1 MRGIQYGLVLT
12 VMLALALS
20 SFAQKAER
28 DYIRKGNRQYHDSV
42 FVDAEVSYRKAIEAN
57 PTSAMSRYNLGGALL
72 YQNKPQEALKEY
84 EAASKMEHDK
94 GKLASVYH
102 NTGVIFQAAKQ
113 YKEAIEAYKESLRNN
128 PKDHETRY
136 NLALCQKL
144 LKDQEQQGG
153 NNDQQQQEQ
162 QQQDQQQDQQQQQ
175 QQDQQDQQQQQQ
187 QDENQMS
194 KENAEQLLRAVM
206 QDEKD
211 VQDKVKKKQVM
222 QGRKLEKDW

>member
-1 MRGIQYGLVLT
+1 MKGIGIKYGFILIAMLT
-12 VMLALALS
+12 VSLS
-20 SFAQKAER
+20 IFAQKAER
-28 DYIRKGNRQYHDSV
+28 DYLRKGNRQYHDSA
-42 FVDAEVSYRKAIEAN
+42 FVDAEINYRKAIEAN

-84 EAASKMEHDK
+84 EAASKMEHNKDN
-94 GKLASVYH
+94 LASVYH
-102 NTGVIFQAAKQ
+102 NTGVIFQAAKD
-113 YKEAIEAYKESLRNN
+113 YKRAIEAYKESLRNN

-136 NLALCQKL
+136 NLALCQKM

-153 NNDQQQQEQ
+153 NDQQQQQEEQQQQELQQENQQQQEQ
-162 QQQDQQQDQQQQQ
+162 QDQ
-175 QQDQQDQQQQQQ
+175 
-187 QDENQMS
+187 NQMS

-211 VQDKVKKKQVM
+211 VQDKVKKQQIM

>member
-1 MRGIQYGLVLT
+1 
-12 VMLALALS
+12 
-20 SFAQKAER
+20 
-28 DYIRKGNRQYHDSV
+28 
-42 FVDAEVSYRKAIEAN
+42 
-57 PTSAMSRYNLGGALL
+57 MSRYNLGGALL

-153 NNDQQQQEQ
+153 NNDQQQQDQ